1 MQTSVPQSQS
11 TKNPAAVLS
20 RIGIFA
26 MAPIGL
32 LLLALAVYVASNTNA
47 WLKRTV
53 EAQGTV
59 TQMLHMTDKDGD
71 VTYKPVVRFSTAEG
85 KTIEFKSSFS
95 TSPPAYRVGES
106 VSVVYLPGE
115 PEYAQIRGFLSLWMG
130 PMIIA
135 IIGSIFFLI
144 GAGMIAASRSVARGR
159 ARPAMAV

>member
-1 MQTSVPQSQS
+1 MQTSS
-11 TKNPAAVLS
+11 TTNPATFLS
-20 RIGIFA
+20 RLGIFA

-32 LLLALAVYVASNTNA
+32 VLLALAVFVTWNTTT

-59 TQMLHMTDKDGD
+59 TQMLHVTDKDGD

-95 TSPPAYRVGES
+95 SSPPAYRVGQS
-106 VSVVYLPGE
+106 VPVVYLPEE

-135 IIGSIFFLI
+135 FIGTIFFLI
-144 GAGMIAASRSVARGR
+144 GAAMIAASRRVSREL
-159 ARPAMAV
+159 ARPATA

>member
-1 MQTSVPQSQS
+1 MQTSS
-11 TKNPAAVLS
+11 TTNPATFLS
-20 RIGIFA
+20 RLGIFA

-32 LLLALAVYVASNTNA
+32 VLLALAVFVTWNTTT

-59 TQMLHMTDKDGD
+59 TQMLHVTDKDGD

-95 TSPPAYRVGES
+95 SSPPAYRVGQS
-106 VSVVYLPGE
+106 VPVVYLPEE

-135 IIGSIFFLI
+135 FIGTIFFLI
-144 GAGMIAASRSVARGR
+144 GAAMIAASRRVSRELP
-159 ARPAMAV
+159 RPAAA